1 MKVKLTEAA
10 VERLRLKPGQ
20 TDEFFF
26 DEKITGFC
34 VRIRIGGSRKYIF
47 QYRFAGK
54 QRPLILGDVGS
65 LPFADAKKRAQ
76 RARVAVDD
84 GKDPAFEK
92 ESNKAAALRSF
103 EVVVPEYLEKR
114 DRDVASSDMKQRSL
128 DEVTRHLKK
137 HFKDLNRMPV
147 AGIGRGDVAGI
158 LRKIAKDRGP
168 VAADRARSNLSTFF
182 AWAIGEGICETNPVD
197 GTNTNSKYVER
208 QRALIELAPEKAP
221 NYDDIV
227 EVWKGAADDD
237 YGAIVRLLILT
248 ACRRDEIGSLSWSEI
263 DREARLILLPGARTK
278 NGSEHVVP
286 LCDAALAIL
295 DTLERKGDR
304 DLVFGSGKGGYSGWS
319 KSKREMDE
327 RVKLAEPW
335 TLHDLRR
342 TARTGMGL
350 LGVEPHVAEAVL
362 NHLPAK
368 LVRTYDVNRYLPQ
381 KRQALDLWADHLMRR
396 VNGET
401 SNVVLLRASSTV

>member
-1 MKVKLTEAA
+1 M
-10 VERLRLKPGQ
+10 
-20 TDEFFF
+20 
-26 DEKITGFC
+26 
-34 VRIRIGGSRKYIF
+34 
-47 QYRFAGK
+47 
-54 QRPLILGDVGS
+54 
-65 LPFADAKKRAQ
+65 
-76 RARVAVDD
+76 
-84 GKDPAFEK
+84 
-92 ESNKAAALRSF
+92 
-103 EVVVPEYLEKR
+103 
-114 DRDVASSDMKQRSL
+114 
-128 DEVTRHLKK
+128 
-137 HFKDLNRMPV
+137 
-147 AGIGRGDVAGI
+147 
-158 LRKIAKDRGP
+158 
-168 VAADRARSNLSTFF
+168 
-182 AWAIGEGICETNPVD
+182 
-197 GTNTNSKYVER
+197 
-208 QRALIELAPEKAP
+208 IELAPERPP

-227 EVWKGAADDD
+227 DVWKGAADDD
-237 YGAIVRLLILT
+237 YGKIVRLLILT

-295 DTLERKGDR
+295 DTLDRKGDR

-327 RVKLAEPW
+327 RVKIAEPW

-342 TARTGMGL
+342 TTRTGMGL